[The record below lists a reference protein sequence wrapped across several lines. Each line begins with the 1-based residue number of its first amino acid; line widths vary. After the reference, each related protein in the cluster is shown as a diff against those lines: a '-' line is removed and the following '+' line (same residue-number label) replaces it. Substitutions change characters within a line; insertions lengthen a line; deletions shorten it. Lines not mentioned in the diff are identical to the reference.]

1 MQKAIAER
9 GFGPLNRALL
19 HGMVWYGMVRPD
31 RTLGDHH
38 VELRDPGVQVEQ
50 LHARW
55 GLGTGAQ
62 PDGVEL
68 I

>member
-1 MQKAIAER
+1 
-9 GFGPLNRALL
+9 
-19 HGMVWYGMVRPD
+19 MVWYGMAGVGR
-31 RTLGDHH
+31 LAILHKG
-38 VELRDPGVQVEQ
+38 LWDPGERVEQ
-50 LHARW
+50 LHALW

>member
-1 MQKAIAER
+1 
-9 GFGPLNRALL
+9 
-19 HGMVWYGMVRPD
+19 MVWYGRS
-31 RTLGDHH
+31 RTLGVHH
-38 VELRDPGVQVEQ
+38 EGRWDPGERVEQ
-50 LHARW
+50 LHALW

>member
-1 MQKAIAER
+1 
-9 GFGPLNRALL
+9 
-19 HGMVWYGMVRPD
+19 MVWYGRIG
-31 RTLGDHH
+31 LLAILHE
-38 VELRDPGVQVEQ
+38 ELRDPGVRVEQ
-50 LHARW
+50 LHALW

>member
-1 MQKAIAER
+1 
-9 GFGPLNRALL
+9 
-19 HGMVWYGMVRPD
+19 MVWYGMVWPD
-31 RTLGDHH
+31 RAKGVHH
-38 VELRDPGVQVEQ
+38 EELWDPGVRVEQ
-50 LHARW
+50 LHALW